1 MVGDGAGLGWLGSW
15 AGWMG
20 MATSSC
26 SSATSATILDGEVS
40 TLAGLAGGGG
50 GACPGGGAEEARTGT
65 PPPPTTSP
73 LRRLEAGMAMSCPSE
88 LWTRMYLPIIVPPG

>member
-1 MVGDGAGLGWLGSW
+1 LLPLLGFGFNLTLVVVVVARVVVAIIFFGTILMVGDGAGLGWLG
-15 AGWMG
+15 GWMG

-50 GACPGGGAEEARTGT
+50 GA
-65 PPPPTTSP
+65 
-73 LRRLEAGMAMSCPSE
+73 
-88 LWTRMYLPIIVPPG
+88 